1 MFYFGKLVQ
10 CLFWIIYSVTDQLWL
25 IINIIVI
32 IMFVLNYVIY
42 FFKVIIVMLFKR
54 PVSLKGQKR
63 KIIVL

>member
-1 MFYFGKLVQ
+1 MIGMLLQ

-42 FFKVIIVMLFKR
+42 FFKVIIVMLLKR